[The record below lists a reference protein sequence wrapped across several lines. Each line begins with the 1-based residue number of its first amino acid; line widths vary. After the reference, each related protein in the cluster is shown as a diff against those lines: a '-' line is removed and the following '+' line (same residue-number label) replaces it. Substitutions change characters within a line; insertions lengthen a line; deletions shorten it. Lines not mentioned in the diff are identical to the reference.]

1 MHCAYAATFSPSHQR
16 STFSSPPPSKMKLV
30 LCPTREAKPP
40 IVAFK
45 IGVQEIAELAHNKV
59 LVASALSCAI
69 GQISKPFTSAINGNG
84 IDFKAA
90 IRSGGM
96 PSTHSAAVV
105 AAATSIGLE
114 RGFSDSIFG
123 MSLVFASVV
132 MYDAQGVRREV
143 GYQAKILNKLQLESD
158 LESESGAS
166 SINSKEVTALVA
178 VSENPDSYVGKS
190 EPYQLNSSGARA
202 SRLNTLPSLEVD
214 IKEPSQ
220 KSYRGYQP
228 LNESVGH
235 NEIQVLVGAFLGFIV
250 SFAVET
256 IL

>member
-1 MHCAYAATFSPSHQR
+1 MHCVYAATFSPSHQR
-16 STFSSPPPSKMKLV
+16 TTFSSPPPSKMKLV
-30 LCPTREAKPP
+30 LCPTRETKPP
-40 IVAFK
+40 IVSFK
-45 IGVQEIAELAHNKV
+45 LGVQEIAELAHNKV
-59 LVASALSCAI
+59 LIASALSLAI
-69 GQISKPFTSAINGNG
+69 GQISKPFASAINGNG

-90 IRSGGM
+90 FRSGGM
-96 PSTHSAAVV
+96 PSTHSASVV

-123 MSLVFASVV
+123 MSVVFASVV

-143 GYQAKILNKLQLESD
+143 GYQAKILNKIQ

-166 SINSKEVTALVA
+166 SINSKEVTPLVS

-220 KSYRGYQP
+220 KSYRGYQK

>member
-16 STFSSPPPSKMKLV
+16 STFSSPPPSKMKLL

-123 MSLVFASVV
+123 MSVVFASVV

-143 GYQAKILNKLQLESD
+143 GYQAKILNKLQQESK
-158 LESESGAS
+158 SGAS
-166 SINSKEVTALVA
+166 SINSKEVTPLVS

-190 EPYQLNSSGARA
+190 DPYQLNSSSGARA

-214 IKEPSQ
+214 IKDPSQ
-220 KSYRGYQP
+220 KSYSGYQP